1 MSRLIFLVGV
11 LSLIGCGSQSVRH
24 EAILGK
30 WKSNARLTVE
40 SVKETEGI
48 TLQTRTFLEDD
59 FFGYMTVEIRENE
72 SRTTNEKD
80 NFDSGVEPYEVLEI
94 TDAYVRIKAWSNFLQ
109 TFDERVLYLEGDC
122 YYEIFVGYR
131 FRTYYC
137 RYG

>member
-1 MSRLIFLVGV
+1 M
-11 LSLIGCGSQSVRH
+11 GCGNQSVRH

-122 YYEIFVGYR
+122 YYEIVVGYQ